1 VRNSDDDLLVGMMIK
16 IVKILTKNRGYWIV
30 NWIDFMPTKWPHKL
44 IFYLVYIKHLTRIY
58 IY

>member
-30 NWIDFMPTKWPHKL
+30 NWIDFMPTK
-44 IFYLVYIKHLTRIY
+44 
-58 IY
+58 